1 MSRSKEYR
9 LRQKAKNPGPPPPST
24 KVLFVP
30 NMKQGTTEEQLV
42 EHFR

>member
-9 LRQKAKNPGPPPPST
+9 LRQKSKKPPPSPN
-24 KVLFVP
+24 VLFVP
-30 NMKQGTTEEQLV
+30 NMKQGTTEEQLI